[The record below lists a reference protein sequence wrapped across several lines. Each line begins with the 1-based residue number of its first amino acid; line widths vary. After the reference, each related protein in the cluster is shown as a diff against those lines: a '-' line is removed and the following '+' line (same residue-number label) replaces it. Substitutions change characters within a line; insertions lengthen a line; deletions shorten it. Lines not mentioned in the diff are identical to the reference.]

1 MSAPTLIATFQP
13 GFEPLAERDLFAA
26 APDARALATLAPGV
40 WELAPS
46 PDDPRGTRL
55 SAALAGRPAASP
67 VPALAFRHLHRVTIA
82 GPIPPSLEA
91 LASALADLQTE
102 LRRGPYAV
110 QTRLLAGAPW
120 PGVRAIDI
128 NDAVAAAL
136 ATRGPVPPYD
146 RRNPNEIVSI
156 TLTRDRLRAGV
167 STAAENLS
175 PWPGGAR
182 RFAASDASP
191 SRAEHKLE
199 EALELFPELLAG
211 LEIGPSRQPRALD
224 LGAAPGGWTQVLA
237 NLDFEVT
244 AIDPA
249 ALSPNVL
256 ADPRVRHL
264 RITAEQH
271 LERSNDRFDLVVN
284 DVRMDA
290 RDVARLLVAHRRVLS
305 PGGRILTTLKLPE
318 RRALPV
324 LDTALAIL
332 GDAYRVVAGR
342 QLFHNRNEVTLLL
355 SPLAA
360 APRAPTPAAW

>member
-1 MSAPTLIATFQP
+1 MSAATTLVATFQP

-26 APDARALATLAPGV
+26 EPDARALATLAPGV
-40 WELAPS
+40 WELAPA

-55 SAALAGRPAASP
+55 AAALAGRPVASP
-67 VPALAFRHLHRVTIA
+67 IPALAFRHLHRVTLTA
-82 GPIPPSLEA
+82 PVPTSLDA
-91 LASALADLQTE
+91 LASSLAGLQADLG
-102 LRRGPYAV
+102 RGPYAV

-146 RRNPNEIVSI
+146 RRSPREIVSL
-156 TLTRDRLRAGV
+156 TLTRDRVRAGV
-167 STAAENLS
+167 STATENLS

-182 RFAASDASP
+182 RFAATDASP

-211 LEIGPSRQPRALD
+211 LTGEPRALD

-249 ALSPNVL
+249 TLSPNVL

-355 SPLAA
+355 SPLGA
-360 APRAPTPAAW
+360 APRAASPAAR